1 MFKTL
6 GRFINLKTIILVGL
20 YVFLKRNNSTFTT
33 YEIKEKSM
41 SPELLP
47 EDYVLAIKA
56 SEPLIRGDI
65 VIFKNLEKNIDVV
78 KRVVGLPGETISASN
93 NQLHVNGHPIEDPW
107 SKTVTD
113 DFIEYKVSENE
124 IFVLGDQRRLSTSDS
139 RTLGAIDSSDC
150 MKLKYIYWPYQRVKS
165 YE

>member
-1 MFKTL
+1 M
-6 GRFINLKTIILVGL
+6 
-20 YVFLKRNNSTFTT
+20 
-33 YEIKEKSM
+33 
-41 SPELLP
+41 
-47 EDYVLAIKA
+47 
-56 SEPLIRGDI
+56 
-65 VIFKNLEKNIDVV
+65 
-78 KRVVGLPGETISASN
+78 
-93 NQLHVNGHPIEDPW
+93 HVNGHPIEDPW